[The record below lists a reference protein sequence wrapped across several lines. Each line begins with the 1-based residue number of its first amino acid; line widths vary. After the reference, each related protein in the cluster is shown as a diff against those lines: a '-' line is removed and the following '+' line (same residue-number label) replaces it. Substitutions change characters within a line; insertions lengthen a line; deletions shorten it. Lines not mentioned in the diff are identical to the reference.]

1 MAIPVQPTSARATR
15 SLLTTLTAA
24 LIAGGIATV
33 LNLLLFWLG
42 GALVGSID
50 TLEPAG
56 SAFRPLPF
64 YFVVIASV
72 VPMLAAGLG
81 LWLFERFL
89 PYGTRIFQVLA
100 TLLVVLSLAGPFTGQ
115 VATTAAAIVLA
126 LMHVVEGAVMIWYLT
141 LRQ

>member
-1 MAIPVQPTSARATR
+1 
-15 SLLTTLTAA
+15 LTAA